1 MDSSS
6 SIKFATVISALSKYT
21 NVIFN
26 LLAGAILSRILTP
39 EDYGIVAV
47 VMVFTAFFSLLSDM
61 GLGTGVIQNKSL
73 DAEDINNIYSFTIYL
88 GIAITFIFIL
98 FSFPLAS
105 FYEDKVYIPIGLLLS
120 ISLLFNTL
128 NMIPN
133 AIMLRNKAFIKVG
146 VRTVVSVL
154 FHML

>member
-1 MDSSS
+1 
-6 SIKFATVISALSKYT
+6 
-21 NVIFN
+21 
-26 LLAGAILSRILTP
+26 
-39 EDYGIVAV
+39 
-47 VMVFTAFFSLLSDM
+47 
-61 GLGTGVIQNKSL
+61 QNKSL

-146 VRTVVSVL
+146 VRTVVSVFVSYVVAIISAL
-154 FHML
+154 LGFKYYSLVLQAIVASIITYFWNFYGSGLKFKIRPKFNSLQKILGYSSYQFVYSIITY